1 MSFSSINT
9 PVSGAR
15 NPVSYINGLNADWL
29 SNTTLKLNTGACSD
43 SNNIIDMVVSS
54 SLTINAAANGALGLD
69 TGSLGASTFYYVFV
83 IGDSSGFNQPSAM
96 ISTSATAPLMPYGYD
111 SFRMVDVKVTD
122 GSSHFLLSYT
132 TGYYGDRVFTY
143 DAPLT
148 VGSLTTGT
156 NYAAIALTACVA
168 PLGVT
173 KVSFVASLTPN
184 AAEDILYLRPTGGTG
199 DETKM
204 SGVVASKIQVEDLSC
219 LAFLDGNDV
228 ASIDFKTT
236 SASDAA
242 TLLVKSFT
250 FNV

>member
-9 PVSGAR
+9 PVSGSR
-15 NPVSYINGLNADWL
+15 NPVMYINGLTADWL
-29 SNTTLKLNTGACSD
+29 SNTTLTLNVGACSD
-43 SNNIIDMVVSS
+43 SNNIIDMVVPTA
-54 SLTINAAANGALGLD
+54 LTINAATNGVLGLD

-83 IGDSSGFNQPSAM
+83 IGDSSGFNQPSGM
-96 ISTSATAPLMPYGYD
+96 ISASATAPLMPYGYD
-111 SFRMVDVKVTD
+111 SFRLVDVKVTD

-132 TGYYGDRVFTY
+132 NGYYGDREFVY

-156 NYAAIALTACVA
+156 DYAAVALTACVA
-168 PLGVT
+168 PMGT
-173 KVSFVASLTPN
+173 PKVNFVASITPN
-184 AAEDILYLRPTGGTG
+184 AAADILYLRPTGGTG
-199 DETKM
+199 AEAEL
-204 SGVVASKIQVEDLSC
+204 SGVVASKAQIADLSC
-219 LAFLDGNDV
+219 LAFLDNNGD